1 MIKHI
6 ISLFKPDKIKKTII
20 LFAISALLIT
30 VSLIVGTGDNIP
42 MIAMLLAGII
52 FLFFTVLHPWEKAA
66 SFAVLTVVCFVI
78 LALDFMWPF
87 INEDVATTAGFS
99 CLAGIMTGIIGI
111 FTRVKSWKRLPYSGA
126 LLSVIALGI
135 IITTVVPSLKGII
148 TLTSEW
154 LLIGIQL
161 LITISLFGIGII
173 NKRDNRINKIMLVVL
188 SVILILLS
196 IWGFYVSKW
205 PVDEIRKTFDTLMIR
220 IFSGIEIIIALL
232 SLYACNRSYNKK

>member
-20 LFAISALLIT
+20 LFATSALLIT

-66 SFAVLTVVCFVI
+66 SFVVLTVVCFVI
-78 LALDFMWPF
+78 LALDIMWPF
-87 INEDVATTAGFS
+87 INEDVAMTAGIG
-99 CLAGIMTGIIGI
+99 CMAGIMTGIIGI
-111 FTRVKSWKRLPYSGA
+111 FTRVKSWKHLPYSGA

-154 LLIGIQL
+154 ILIGIQIV
-161 LITISLFGIGII
+161 ITILLFGIGII
-173 NKRDNRINKIMLVVL
+173 NKRDSLIIKVLLVVL

-220 IFSGIEIIIALL
+220 IFSGIEIVIALL

>member
-6 ISLFKPDKIKKTII
+6 ISLFKPDKIKKTLI
-20 LFAISALLIT
+20 LFATSALLIT

-42 MIAMLLAGII
+42 MITMLLAGIV
-52 FLFFTVLHPWEKAA
+52 FLFFTVLHPWEKAV

-87 INEDVATTAGFS
+87 INEDVAMTAGFG

-173 NKRDNRINKIMLVVL
+173 NKSDNRINKIMLVVL
-188 SVILILLS
+188 AVILILLS

-205 PVDEIRKTFDTLMIR
+205 PVDEIRKNFDTLMIR

-232 SLYACNRSYNKK
+232 SLYACKRSYNKK

>member
-20 LFAISALLIT
+20 LFATSALLIT
-30 VSLIVGTGDNIP
+30 VSLIVGTSDNIP
-42 MIAMLLAGII
+42 MITMLLAGII

-87 INEDVATTAGFS
+87 INEDVAMTAGFG

-154 LLIGIQL
+154 ILIGIQL
-161 LITISLFGIGII
+161 LITILLFGIGII
-173 NKRDNRINKIMLVVL
+173 DKRDSRIIKVMLVVL

-196 IWGFYVSKW
+196 IWGFCVSKW

>member
-1 MIKHI
+1 MKKHF
-6 ISLFKPDKIKKTII
+6 ISLFGSNRIRKTAI
-20 LFAISALLIT
+20 LFSISALLIS
-30 VSLIVGTGDNIP
+30 VSLIVGTSDNIP
-42 MIAMLLAGII
+42 MITMLLAGII

-87 INEDVATTAGFS
+87 INEDVAMTAGFG

-135 IITTVVPSLKGII
+135 IITTVIPSLKGII

-173 NKRDNRINKIMLVVL
+173 NKNDHRINKIMLVVL
-188 SVILILLS
+188 AVILILLS

-205 PVDEIRKTFDTLMIR
+205 PVDKIRKTFDTLMIR

>member
-6 ISLFKPDKIKKTII
+6 ISLFKPDKIKKTVI
-20 LFAISALLIT
+20 LFATSALLIT
-30 VSLIVGTGDNIP
+30 VSLIVGTSDNIP
-42 MIAMLLAGII
+42 MITMLLAGII
-52 FLFFTVLHPWEKAA
+52 FLFFSVLHPWEKAA

-87 INEDVATTAGFS
+87 INEDVAMTAEFG

-135 IITTVVPSLKGII
+135 IITTVVPSLKGIL

-173 NKRDNRINKIMLVVL
+173 NKSDNRINKIMLVVL

>member
-1 MIKHI
+1 MKKHF
-6 ISLFKPDKIKKTII
+6 ISLFGSNRIRKTAI
-20 LFAISALLIT
+20 LFSISALLIS
-30 VSLIVGTGDNIP
+30 VSLIVGTSDNIP
-42 MIAMLLAGII
+42 MITMLLAGII

-87 INEDVATTAGFS
+87 INEDVAMTAGFG

-135 IITTVVPSLKGII
+135 IITTVIPSLKGII

-173 NKRDNRINKIMLVVL
+173 NKNDHRINKIMLVVL
-188 SVILILLS
+188 AVILILLS

-205 PVDEIRKTFDTLMIR
+205 PVDEIRKTFDTLMIK

>member
-1 MIKHI
+1 MKKHF
-6 ISLFKPDKIKKTII
+6 ISLFGSNQIRKTAI
-20 LFAISALLIT
+20 LFSISALLIS
-30 VSLIVGTGDNIP
+30 VSLIVGTSDNIP
-42 MIAMLLAGII
+42 MITMLLAGII

-66 SFAVLTVVCFVI
+66 SFAVLTVGCLVI
-78 LALDFMWPF
+78 LALDFIWPF
-87 INEDVATTAGFS
+87 INEDVAMAAGFG

-135 IITTVVPSLKGII
+135 IITTVIPSLKGII

-173 NKRDNRINKIMLVVL
+173 NKSDLPINKIMLVVL
-188 SVILILLS
+188 AAILILLG

-220 IFSGIEIIIALL
+220 IFSVIEIIIALL
-232 SLYACNRSYNKK
+232 SLYACNRGYNKK